1 LDLRCGVF
9 YLIYCLSIFI
19 FYGIFLF
26 AKIVFVFIAGDRIFE
41 RSRGVEAKINFFFLC
56 VLYYTI
62 KKRKKEREENKRI
75 ITK

>member
-1 LDLRCGVF
+1 M
-9 YLIYCLSIFI
+9 
-19 FYGIFLF
+19 
-26 AKIVFVFIAGDRIFE
+26 VFVFIAGDRIFE